1 MYTRINTSRKEDNIM
16 LQMIFDLV
24 EKIVVWADASAEAQ
38 QIVLEIFDFLLGL
51 AG

>member
-1 MYTRINTSRKEDNIM
+1 M

-24 EKIVVWADASAEAQ
+24 EKILVWADASAEAQ
-38 QIVLEIFDFLLGL
+38 QIVSEIFDFLLGL

>member
-1 MYTRINTSRKEDNIM
+1 M

-24 EKIVVWADASAEAQ
+24 EQILVWANASAEAQ
-38 QIVLEIFDFLLGL
+38 EIVSEVFDWLLNF

>member
-1 MYTRINTSRKEDNIM
+1 M

-24 EKIVVWADASAEAQ
+24 EKILVWADASAEAQ
-38 QIVLEIFDFLLGL
+38 QIVAEIFDFLLGL

>member
-1 MYTRINTSRKEDNIM
+1 M

-24 EKIVVWADASAEAQ
+24 KQILVWADASAEAQ
-38 QIVLEIFDFLLGL
+38 EIVAQVFNWLLGI

>member
-1 MYTRINTSRKEDNIM
+1 M

-24 EKIVVWADASAEAQ
+24 EQILVWANASVEAQ
-38 QIVLEIFDFLLGL
+38 EIVSQIFDWLLGL